1 MNNKQEPWEAHPE
14 IWATKSK
21 FFTWLRGGIRL
32 AVWNKYP
39 PKLTFKNKVCKPPP
53 EGLETRAKTGSHCA
67 LSGEWV
73 GKSKSEVDH
82 IIGNASLRG
91 WEDLTGFIQHLCT
104 DHSNMQLVS
113 KEAHKIK
120 SYAER
125 MNISFTEAVLVKK
138 AIAFGKLPISEQKEY
153 LLLHSVGGK
162 SMMNAKARKG
172 AYLEILKKG
181 GCDGL

>member
-53 EGLETRAKTGSHCA
+53 EGLETRAKTGSPCA
-67 LSGEWV
+67 LSGVWV

-82 IIGNASLRG
+82 VIGNASLRG

-125 MNISFTEAVLVKK
+125 MNISFEEAVKAKK
-138 AIAFGKLPISEQKEY
+138 AIAFSKLPVDEQKSQLRLQSIPE
-153 LLLHSVGGK
+153 K
-162 SMMNAKARKG
+162 DMMNASLRKKAFLGTLNK
-172 AYLEILKKG
+172 
-181 GCDGL
+181 